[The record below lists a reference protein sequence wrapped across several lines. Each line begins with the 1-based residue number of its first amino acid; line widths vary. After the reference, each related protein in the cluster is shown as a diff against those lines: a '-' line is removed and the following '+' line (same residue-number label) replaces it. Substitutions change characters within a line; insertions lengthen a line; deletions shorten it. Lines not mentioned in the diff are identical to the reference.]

1 MEIKMLT
8 VGITGLGLIG
18 GSAAKAYKENGNAR
32 VYGYDRD
39 EKVLAAAINI
49 GALDGVLTKENIA
62 SCDVILV
69 ALYPMATYDY
79 ILEIAPLLGEKNTV
93 IDLCGV
99 KGYLCERLFKVAR
112 EHGFLYVGGHPM
124 AGKHVS
130 GFYYSDAELF
140 RNASMVIVPENEN
153 DADTVAKVTK
163 LLEPL
168 NFGNISVTT
177 AKRHDEIIA
186 FTSQLAHVVSNAY
199 VKSPTAKVHKGF
211 SAGSY
216 KDLTRVAYLNETMWT
231 ELFLCNKDA
240 LTAEIDCI
248 IENLKEYS
256 DAMKNNDADKLKKL
270 LYDGKVA
277 KEMIDGK
284 KSV

>member
-1 MEIKMLT
+1 MLT

-18 GSAAKAYKENGNAR
+18 GSAAKAYKESGNVV

-39 EKVLAAAINI
+39 EKTLSAAINI

-69 ALYPMATYDY
+69 ALYPVATYEY
-79 ILEIAPLLGEKNTV
+79 IADIAPMLGKNNTV

-99 KGYLCERLFKVAR
+99 KGYLCDRLFKLSH
-112 EHGFLYVGGHPM
+112 EYGFLYVGGHPM

-130 GFYYSDAELF
+130 GFYYSDSALF
-140 RNASMVIVPENEN
+140 KDASMVIVPEDEN
-153 DADTVAKVTK
+153 DGATVAKVTK

-231 ELFLCNKDA
+231 ELFLCNKEA
-240 LTAEIDCI
+240 LVTEIDCI
-248 IENLKEYS
+248 IDHLKEYS
-256 DAMKNNDADKLKKL
+256 DAIKNEDADTLKKL
-270 LYDGKVA
+270 LYDGKIA

-284 KSV
+284 SSV